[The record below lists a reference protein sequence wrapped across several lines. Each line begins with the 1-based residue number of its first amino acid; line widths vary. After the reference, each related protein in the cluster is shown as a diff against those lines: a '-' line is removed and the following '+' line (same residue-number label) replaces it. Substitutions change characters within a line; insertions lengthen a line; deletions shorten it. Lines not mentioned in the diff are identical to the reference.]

1 VGSRRRTSRKRRKKR
16 RRRRRARRARRGRML
31 LLKRPLLRMPKFQ
44 VRLSE
49 ARGIAGAN
57 RQQHTAY
64 HYN

>member
-1 VGSRRRTSRKRRKKR
+1 
-16 RRRRRARRARRGRML
+16 ML